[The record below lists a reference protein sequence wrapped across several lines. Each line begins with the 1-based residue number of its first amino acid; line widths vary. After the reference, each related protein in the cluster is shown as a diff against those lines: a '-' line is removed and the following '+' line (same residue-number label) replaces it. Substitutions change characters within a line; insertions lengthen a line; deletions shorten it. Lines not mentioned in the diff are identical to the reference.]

1 MKEKTK
7 NSLILAGRPS
17 ADKPRHRRRQAFELK
32 LRVAKLHVE
41 EGMPA
46 EVVAKEAGISVGSV
60 YEWSKLYRLKGE
72 AGLMPRGGA
81 KERAGKLPEAVVDR
95 ITAMKRSNPDYGV
108 KRISQILRRIFFFK
122 ASPET
127 VRKTLHRE
135 QLIQPVRRKSKKNPQ
150 KPRFFERST
159 PNQLWQS
166 DIFCFRLGGEN
177 AYLIGFIDDYSRYIT
192 GLGVYRGQTA
202 ENVLEVYRQARGE
215 YGVPREMLTDNGRQ
229 YTNWRGKTKFELE
242 MQRDRI
248 HHFRSQPHHPM
259 TLGKIERF
267 WKTIWEEFLERA
279 KFDSFESAQQ
289 RIAYWVK
296 YYNHKRPHQGI
307 DGECPADRFFKI
319 RKEMKAAIDR
329 GVEENVQELAI
340 RGEPKSQFYMVGR
353 MGEKSVVIHAE
364 RGQVK
369 MQVEGEEETV
379 LGGLGNDNTGKDNNT
394 GAQTTGEG
402 LRGEREGAG
411 NTERMER
418 AEEALGSE
426 QGDGNQLGNPE
437 HVGEAGGNR
446 HPEVA
451 GSGGA
456 GTEGATRAL
465 PGEQAGAIACGAGEE
480 RRTDRS
486 EGGVNEQV
494 QREGKEPGSAGGM
507 DGEAEGKGHMPGAF
521 DQFRVAVPLA
531 GNSHGGYVAGVGA
544 EMAGRKPVSGDTAE
558 TQEAAGPDGNGSG
571 GATAAAGK
579 AAGKTTGGADGSA
592 CIGGALDGRKGSLS
606 VDGKDDSGSGR
617 EPHGIGGGFP
627 AGCEPED
634 VLQASGGTAFRDAR
648 QTDGAEERPAT
659 GGAGQE
665 ERDLVESRG

>member
-7 NSLILAGRPS
+7 NSLGRLVRPS
-17 ADKPRHRRRQAFELK
+17 AVKPRHKRRMAFELK
-32 LRVAKLHVE
+32 LKVAKLHVE

-46 EVVAKEAGISVGSV
+46 EVVAKEAGVSVGSV
-60 YEWSKLYRLKGE
+60 YEWTKLYRLKGE
-72 AGLMPRGGA
+72 AGLMPRGGG
-81 KERAGKLPEAVVDR
+81 KERAGKLPEAVVEQ

-127 VRKTLHRE
+127 VRKTLHKE

-215 YGVPREMLTDNGRQ
+215 YGVPKEMLTDNGRQ
-229 YTNWRGKTKFELE
+229 YTNWRGKTKFEHE

-307 DGECPADRFFKI
+307 DGECPADRFFNI
-319 RKEMKAAIDR
+319 RKEMKAAIER

-394 GAQTTGEG
+394 GAQTTRESIFGEG
-402 LRGEREGAG
+402 EGTG

-418 AEEALGSE
+418 TEEAIGSE
-426 QGDGNQLGNPE
+426 QGDGSQLGYPE
-437 HVGEAGGNR
+437 HVGETGDKR
-446 HPEVA
+446 HPEIA

-456 GTEGATRAL
+456 GTDGATGAQ
-465 PGEQAGAIACGAGEE
+465 PGEQAGTAACVAGEE
-480 RRTDRS
+480 RRIDHS

-494 QREGKEPGSAGGM
+494 QCERKEPDSAGGM

-521 DQFRVAVPLA
+521 DQFRAAIPLA
-531 GNSHGGYVAGVGA
+531 GDSHGRYVAGVGA
-544 EMAGRKPVSGDTAE
+544 EMAGRKPGSGDTSE
-558 TQEAAGPDGNGSG
+558 TEEVAGPDGDCTG
-571 GATAAAGK
+571 GTPATAGK
-579 AAGKTTGGADGSA
+579 TAGKTTGGADGSA
-592 CIGGALDGRKGSLS
+592 CIGGATDGREGRLS

-617 EPHGIGGGFP
+617 ETHGIGGSFA
-627 AGCEPED
+627 AGGEPEN
-634 VLQASGGTAFRDAR
+634 VLQASGGNAFRDAR
-648 QTDGAEERPAT
+648 QTDGGEERQAT

-665 ERDLVESRG
+665 ERDLVAARG

>member
-1 MKEKTK
+1 MKDTK
-7 NSLILAGRPS
+7 NSLGRLVRPS
-17 ADKPRHRRRQAFELK
+17 AVKPRHKRRQAFELK
-32 LRVAKLHVE
+32 LKVAKLHVE

-46 EVVAKEAGISVGSV
+46 EVVAKEAGVSVGSV
-60 YEWSKLYRLKGE
+60 YEWAKLYRLKGE

-81 KERAGKLPEAVVDR
+81 KERAGKLPDAVVER

-177 AYLIGFIDDYSRYIT
+177 AYLIGFIDDHSRYIT

-202 ENVLEVYRQARGE
+202 DNVLEVYRRARGE
-215 YGVPREMLTDNGRQ
+215 YGVPKEMLTDNGRQ
-229 YTNWRGKTKFELE
+229 YTSWRGKTKFEHE

-289 RIAYWVK
+289 RIAYWLK
-296 YYNHKRPHQGI
+296 YYNHKRTHQGI
-307 DGECPADRFFKI
+307 GGECPADRFFKI
-319 RKEMKAAIDR
+319 RKEMKAAIES

-364 RGQVK
+364 HGQVK

-379 LGGLGNDNTGKDNNT
+379 LGGLGNDNTGKDNDT
-394 GAQTTGEG
+394 SAHTTREGVFGEG
-402 LRGEREGAG
+402 EGTG

-418 AEEALGSE
+418 AEEAIGSE
-426 QGDGNQLGNPE
+426 QGDGNELGDTE
-437 HVGEAGGNR
+437 HVGEAGDNR
-446 HPEVA
+446 HPEIA
-451 GSGGA
+451 GSRGA
-456 GTEGATRAL
+456 GSDGAT
-465 PGEQAGAIACGAGEE
+465 
-480 RRTDRS
+480 
-486 EGGVNEQV
+486 
-494 QREGKEPGSAGGM
+494 
-507 DGEAEGKGHMPGAF
+507 
-521 DQFRVAVPLA
+521 
-531 GNSHGGYVAGVGA
+531 
-544 EMAGRKPVSGDTAE
+544 
-558 TQEAAGPDGNGSG
+558 
-571 GATAAAGK
+571 
-579 AAGKTTGGADGSA
+579 
-592 CIGGALDGRKGSLS
+592 GALSAWEAGWNGCLRCRRRKKNRSLRRRR
-606 VDGKDDSGSGR
+606 K
-617 EPHGIGGGFP
+617 
-627 AGCEPED
+627 
-634 VLQASGGTAFRDAR
+634 
-648 QTDGAEERPAT
+648 
-659 GGAGQE
+659 
-665 ERDLVESRG
+665 